1 MAFEFKG
8 ICHFLADFKG
18 LRHEAKIRNPLEGF
32 EARLVI
38 DELPNVGLHQPPR
51 FGVGFEF
58 CRTRGIHCSLAE
70 MLERRHN
77 QNTECF
83 FILTDHHAL
92 IDKRGLDES
101 GLDGHRLDVFA
112 IQQNNRILRTA
123 ENFQAIIGRH
133 HPDVSGIHPSIAQ
146 YQRRRLGVFVVTAHD
161 LRALHMNFPAKPA
174 TSQWTSGIRVKNR
187 ACAKIDDP
195 NFRVW
200 KKWPNRS
207 DHEVA
212 PSPHGQHG
220 RCFRHAVAFENRD
233 ANEVEK
239 SSDDDLQKQLPV
251 GPKNTLSAEQM
262 LFEPMHMVDYF
273 ASQGIKLSQEA
284 LQTDKLGKQLKSFT
298 EWLKTMKKVHPEKV
312 VTIAEKTELLVQ
324 NLAEKSNIEDD
335 VLTEA
340 MAEVFAMQG
349 KNNKAIEVYEKLSL
363 LNPLKSAYFAA
374 KILPLKG

>member
-1 MAFEFKG
+1 M
-8 ICHFLADFKG
+8 
-18 LRHEAKIRNPLEGF
+18 
-32 EARLVI
+32 
-38 DELPNVGLHQPPR
+38 
-51 FGVGFEF
+51 
-58 CRTRGIHCSLAE
+58 
-70 MLERRHN
+70 
-77 QNTECF
+77 
-83 FILTDHHAL
+83 
-92 IDKRGLDES
+92 
-101 GLDGHRLDVFA
+101 
-112 IQQNNRILRTA
+112 
-123 ENFQAIIGRH
+123 
-133 HPDVSGIHPSIAQ
+133 Q
-146 YQRRRLGVFVVTAHD
+146 YQ
-161 LRALHMNFPAKPA
+161 
-174 TSQWTSGIRVKNR
+174 
-187 ACAKIDDP
+187 
-195 NFRVW
+195 
-200 KKWPNRS
+200 KKVS
-207 DHEVA
+207 EEEVNNE
-212 PSPHGQHG
+212 QNVQE
-220 RCFRHAVAFENRD
+220 CD

-239 SSDDDLQKQLPV
+239 NSDDDLQKQLPV

-312 VTIAEKTELLVQ
+312 VTIAQQTELLVQ

>member
-1 MAFEFKG
+1 MNTSTIFETLFKRDITDEGNDAFLQQQTQDHPYFSAAHYFLLNQTHEDSNQYKPLVAKTSL
-8 ICHFLADFKG
+8 HFN
-18 LRHEAKIRNPLEGF
+18 NPLWLNYLLTKE
-32 EARLVI
+32 
-38 DELPNVGLHQPPR
+38 DEQQEEPL
-51 FGVGFEF
+51 
-58 CRTRGIHCSLAE
+58 
-70 MLERRHN
+70 
-77 QNTECF
+77 
-83 FILTDHHAL
+83 
-92 IDKRGLDES
+92 
-101 GLDGHRLDVFA
+101 
-112 IQQNNRILRTA
+112 QNNVA
-123 ENFQAIIGRH
+123 N
-133 HPDVSGIHPSIAQ
+133 VMQ
-146 YQRRRLGVFVVTAHD
+146 YQ
-161 LRALHMNFPAKPA
+161 
-174 TSQWTSGIRVKNR
+174 
-187 ACAKIDDP
+187 
-195 NFRVW
+195 
-200 KKWPNRS
+200 KKVAEE
-207 DHEVA
+207 EV
-212 PSPHGQHG
+212 SNEQNVQE
-220 RCFRHAVAFENRD
+220 CD

-312 VTIAEKTELLVQ
+312 VTIAQQTELLVQ